1 MKRVLVLLIITV
13 LVFSV
18 ASEIGGPTTSNFY
31 QPNLSPNQDFLQS
44 SITDTGDD
52 RDAVLFFERAIT
64 GQQFDTLNAYTNTSD
79 HSSTI
84 DLSSYQID
92 GWTLYEAQVDIVS
105 IDAAVEKEVVGVTYE
120 NFNFQI
126 NEILGTFYSKLAQGF
141 YNQPHDGALVD
152 YSFYYSTSYYNPSL
166 RGNASSVVYS
176 DYQTSSAITTPINM
190 TASDSVFTW
199 STVS

>member
-1 MKRVLVLLIITV
+1 MKRFSLLLIVIV

-18 ASEIGGPTTSNFY
+18 TLEIRGPTTSHFY
-31 QPNLSPNQDFLQS
+31 EPDLSPNHEFSYS
-44 SITDTGDD
+44 SVTDSGDN
-52 RDAVLFFERAIT
+52 RDADLFFERSIT
-64 GQQFDTLNAYTNTSD
+64 GQQADLLNAYSNTSD
-79 HSSTI
+79 HSSNI

-92 GWTLYEAQVDIVS
+92 GWTLYNAEIDIVS
-105 IDAAVEKEVVGVTYE
+105 IDAAAEKEVVGVTYE

-126 NEILGTFYSKLAQGF
+126 TEILGTFYSKLAQGF

-152 YSFYYSTSYYNPSL
+152 YSLYYSTSQYNTSL

-190 TASDSVFTW
+190 TESDG
-199 STVS
+199 